1 MVVRVTVHST
11 VGAEPAMAT
20 TAQLKKIGVKKSD
33 NAEKIVERI
42 ILSILTNSADYK
54 RYSFPF

>member
-1 MVVRVTVHST
+1 
-11 VGAEPAMAT
+11 MAT

-33 NAEKIVERI
+33 NADKIVERI
-42 ILSILTNSADYK
+42 ILSIFTNSADYK